1 MTRRPTTTKA
11 EPDPTVR
18 ETEGRPTTVITDADF
33 GPAPNTSQEP
43 AVPMWRVT
51 LVRERGGQQ
60 VFTEHRISAADAS
73 AAVDELAQRT
83 SLSRDDL
90 SVHSVDKVE
99 QD

>member
-1 MTRRPTTTKA
+1 
-11 EPDPTVR
+11 
-18 ETEGRPTTVITDADF
+18 
-33 GPAPNTSQEP
+33 
-43 AVPMWRVT
+43 MWRVT